1 MSECHYNWRSLNIM
15 NIMDIMDIMSAV
27 SACVVLCPLV
37 RPLGEQNTAKT
48 QTAHCPTQ
56 HSQHQ
61 LLPPAGDQWA
71 ARIWCGGGEMLDQ
84 PDLSL
89 VSGEARLRH

>member
-48 QTAHCPTQ
+48 QTAHCPPYTKQ
-56 HSQHQ
+56 PSRM
-61 LLPPAGDQWA
+61 PPNSDQSED
-71 ARIWCGGGEMLDQ
+71 RDECGGGSVMLDHW
-84 PDLSL
+84 
-89 VSGEARLRH
+89 RL